1 MGPLDDLPGPLPEAE
16 HPLQGSQLAVDGGV
30 RRPLRLAKP
39 IGRGGTTRRPS
50 RPRPLPEPDSTT
62 HRETWEV
69 LRGAALH
76 GLSHANDGTKAYTW
90 NARNQLTAVG
100 TTPFGY
106 DGLGRRQKQGSGNA
120 VREFLYDGLNPVQEK
135 KGNQVKAI
143 DSLGQGFPRPPTQ
156 PAGRRLIR
164 TRPGW
169 RTTNR
174 PRSPSPRC
182 STSFTTAPGR
192 SRRALAGNRSRKT
205 PRVAAW
211 SAWTS

>member
-1 MGPLDDLPGPLPEAE
+1 MSVDSLELMDFEKARADILLSEHRDMGPLDDLPGPLPEAE

-90 NARNQLTAVG
+90 NARN
-100 TTPFGY
+100 
-106 DGLGRRQKQGSGNA
+106 
-120 VREFLYDGLNPVQEK
+120 
-135 KGNQVKAI
+135 
-143 DSLGQGFPRPPTQ
+143 
-156 PAGRRLIR
+156 
-164 TRPGW
+164 
-169 RTTNR
+169 
-174 PRSPSPRC
+174 
-182 STSFTTAPGR
+182 
-192 SRRALAGNRSRKT
+192 
-205 PRVAAW
+205 
-211 SAWTS
+211 